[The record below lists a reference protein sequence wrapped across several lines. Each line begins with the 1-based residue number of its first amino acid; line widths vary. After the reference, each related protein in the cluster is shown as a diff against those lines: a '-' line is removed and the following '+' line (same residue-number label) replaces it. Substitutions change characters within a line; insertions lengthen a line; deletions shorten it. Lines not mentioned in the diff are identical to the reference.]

1 MAEKRVTSYSL
12 REMKARG
19 EPIAMLTAYDYLTA
33 EMVDQAGVDII
44 LVGDS
49 LAMVVAGYENTLPI
63 GLDAMIYHTEIV
75 ARAAKRALV
84 VGDMP
89 FMSYQIGPSEALASA
104 GRFIT
109 EGRAQAVKLE
119 GGRAMAPTI
128 RRIVRSGIPVMGH
141 IGLTPQSVYKFGG
154 YRLQGRT
161 AEEAQ
166 ALLDSA
172 RALEENGIFALVL
185 EKVPADVAGR
195 IRDALEI
202 PVIGIGAGP
211 QCDGQVLVI
220 HDMLGL
226 NDKMHLKFVK
236 CYAALGQEMRRALDQ
251 YVKEVKG
258 REFPGAEH
266 SY

>member
-1 MAEKRVTSYSL
+1 
-12 REMKARG
+12 
-19 EPIAMLTAYDYLTA
+19 
-33 EMVDQAGVDII
+33 
-44 LVGDS
+44 
-49 LAMVVAGYENTLPI
+49 
-63 GLDAMIYHTEIV
+63 
-75 ARAAKRALV
+75 
-84 VGDMP
+84 
-89 FMSYQIGPSEALASA
+89 
-104 GRFIT
+104 
-109 EGRAQAVKLE
+109 
-119 GGRAMAPTI
+119 MAPTI